1 MEEFRGKRIS
11 GTIISFDTTTYRGR
25 VWVNCKSH
33 EFHVSS
39 YNSRL
44 FRMPRRGDIVEAV
57 FVRGELVEVCAK
69 D

>member
-11 GTIISFDTTTYRGR
+11 GTIISFD
-25 VWVNCKSH
+25 
-33 EFHVSS
+33 
-39 YNSRL
+39 NSRL